1 MACAAVD
8 VRCAATEI
16 GWAAA
21 AGADF
26 GWAASAG
33 ANFGWSV
40 ADGAEFS
47 YLAAPSPVALICF
60 QAAGWAAASAKH
72 PFADAEHE

>member
-26 GWAASAG
+26 GWAA
-33 ANFGWSV
+33 
-40 ADGAEFS
+40 ADGAVFG
-47 YLAAPSPVALICF
+47 YLAAPAHVALICF
-60 QAAGWAAASAKH
+60 QAAGWTAASIEH
-72 PFADAEHE
+72 HFADAEQK